1 MCGLAGFV
9 DRRPSRPGEA
19 GALADQARRMAESLR
34 HRGPDDAGVWV
45 DALAGV
51 GIGHQRL
58 SIIDLSPQGAQPMRS
73 GNGRYIIAYNGE
85 VYNFKELRQEL
96 QQRGHVFRGHSDTEV
111 IAEGFARWG
120 IGETVRRLLGMFA
133 IAVWD
138 QQSRSLTLIRDR
150 MGVKPLYWSHQ
161 NGLFLFGSEL
171 KALHRFEGFRPHIN
185 PAAVGDMTAYSYIAA
200 PYSIYHGVYKLM
212 PGTMLH
218 LGQDGQLRFETWWD
232 LGQVVRTGYT
242 KANAGMDAA
251 EAMDALE
258 VLLKD
263 AVGRRMV
270 ADVPLGAFLSGGI
283 DSSLVVALMQAQ
295 STRRVRTFTIGFS
308 DDRLNEAPY
317 ARQVSDILGTDHT
330 EHLFSANDALQIV
343 PQLADIYD
351 EPFGDSS
358 QLPTYLVSALTR
370 RHVRVALSGD
380 GGDELFAGY
389 SRYAWFNRIAQ
400 ILAPLPPV
408 MRRSVAG
415 LLHQIPSDRWDRIG
429 AMLPARYQINRP
441 GEKLHQLAAAIG
453 AQDRAGLYQILMQQG
468 ATPNRFLRNPPPQRI
483 GHVLP
488 VNDASFVPHMQ
499 FDDMLGYLPGDI
511 LTKLDRASMATG
523 LEAREPLLDHRLV
536 EFSWT
541 LPFQMKMR
549 GGEGKWI
556 LRRLLGR
563 YLPSNLIDRPK
574 AGFAVPLQDWLRGPL
589 RDWGAALLDPKVLE
603 EDGFFDG
610 AAVLAAWERLQKDG
624 SESPQLLWNILMFQA
639 WKQRWHG

>member
-19 GALADQARRMAESLR
+19 AALADQARRMAESLK
-34 HRGPDDAGVWV
+34 HRGPDDSGAWV

-58 SIIDLSPQGAQPMRS
+58 SIIDLSAQGAQPMQS
-73 GNGRYIIAYNGE
+73 GNGRYVIAYNGE
-85 VYNFKELRQEL
+85 VYNFTELRQEL
-96 QQRGHVFRGHSDTEV
+96 QRRGHAFRGHSDTEV
-111 IAEGFARWG
+111 IAEGFACWG
-120 IGETVRRLLGMFA
+120 ISETVRRLLGMFA
-133 IAVWD
+133 IVVWD
-138 QQSRSLTLIRDR
+138 KQLHNLTLVRDR

-171 KALHRFEGFRPHIN
+171 KALHCFDGFRPQID
-185 PAAVGDMTAYSYIAA
+185 PAAVGEMIAYSYIAA
-200 PYSIYHGVYKLM
+200 PQSIYHGVYKLM

-218 LGQDGQLRFETWWD
+218 LAQDGQIRFETYWD
-232 LGQVVRTGYT
+232 LTQVVRAGYASAVT
-242 KANAGMDAA
+242 GMDAT
-251 EAMDALE
+251 DALDTLAA
-258 VLLKD
+258 LLKD

-270 ADVPLGAFLSGGI
+270 ADVPLGAFLSGGV

-295 STRRVRTFTIGFS
+295 STRPVRTFTIGFS

-317 ARQVSDILGTDHT
+317 ARQVADILGTDHT
-330 EHLFSANDALQIV
+330 EHLFSAYDALQIV

-358 QLPTYLVSALTR
+358 QLPTCLVSALTQ

-389 SRYAWFNRIAQ
+389 SRYRWFDRLTK
-400 ILAPLPPV
+400 ILEPLPPV
-408 MRRSVAG
+408 LRRSAAQI
-415 LLHQIPSDRWDRIG
+415 LHRVPADRWDR
-429 AMLPARYQINRP
+429 AVALLPLLSRINQP
-441 GEKLHQLAAAIG
+441 GEKLHQLAAAFG

-468 ATPNRFLRNPPPQRI
+468 TAPNRFLRHPPRQRI
-483 GHVLP
+483 GHAFP
-488 VNDASFVPHMQ
+488 VSEASFVPHMQ

-511 LTKLDRASMATG
+511 LTKVDRASMAVG

-541 LPFQMKMR
+541 LPLETKMR

-563 YLPSNLIDRPK
+563 YLPPALIDRPK

-589 RDWGAALLDPKVLE
+589 RDWGAALLAPTALE
-603 EDGFFDG
+603 QDGFFNG
-610 AAVLAAWERLQKDG
+610 AAVWAAWERLQKDG

>member
-1 MCGLAGFV
+1 M
-9 DRRPSRPGEA
+9 DRRTSRPFEA
-19 GALADQARRMAESLR
+19 AALTDQARRMADSLK

-58 SIIDLSPQGAQPMRS
+58 SIIDLSAQGAQPMQS

-85 VYNFKELRQEL
+85 VYNAGELRQEL
-96 QQRGHVFRGHSDTEV
+96 QRRGHVFRGHSDTEV
-111 IAEGFARWG
+111 IAEGFACWG
-120 IGETVRRLLGMFA
+120 VGETVRRLLGMFA

-171 KALHRFEGFRPHIN
+171 KALHRHDGFHPHIN
-185 PAAVGDMTAYSYIAA
+185 SAAVGDMIAYSYIAA

-218 LGQDGQLRFETWWD
+218 LAPDGQLRFETYWD
-232 LGQVVRTGYT
+232 LGQVVLTGY
-242 KANAGMDAA
+242 ARMDAT
-251 EAMDALE
+251 DALE
-258 VLLKD
+258 TLEALLKD

-270 ADVPLGAFLSGGI
+270 ADVPLGAFLSGGV

-295 STRRVRTFTIGFS
+295 STRPVRTFTIGFS

-317 ARQVSDILGTDHT
+317 ARQVADILGTDHT
-330 EHLFSANDALQIV
+330 EHIFTGHDALQIV

-358 QLPTYLVSALTR
+358 QLPTYLVCALTR
-370 RHVRVALSGD
+370 KHVRVALSGD

-389 SRYAWFNRIAQ
+389 GRYVWFNRIAQ
-400 ILAPLPPV
+400 ILAPLPPT
-408 MRRSVAG
+408 MRRGVAR
-415 LLHQIPSDRWDRIG
+415 LLRQTPVTRWNKIA
-429 AMLPARYQINRP
+429 AMLPTRYQINQP
-441 GEKLHQLAAAIG
+441 GEKLHQLAIAIG
-453 AQDRAGLYQILMQQG
+453 AQDRAGLYQVLMQQG
-468 ATPNRFLRNPPPQRI
+468 TNPNRFLRHPPPQRI
-483 GHVLP
+483 GHALP
-488 VNDASFVPHMQ
+488 VSEKSFVPHMQ

-511 LTKLDRASMATG
+511 LTKLDRASMAVG

-541 LPFQMKMR
+541 LPAQMKLR
-549 GGEGKWI
+549 GNEGKWI

-563 YLPSNLIDRPK
+563 YLPPNLIDRPK
-574 AGFAVPLQDWLRGPL
+574 VGFAVPLQDWLRGPL
-589 RDWGAALLDPKVLE
+589 QEWGAALLNPNALE
-603 EDGFFDG
+603 QDGFFNG
-610 AAVLAAWERLQKDG
+610 AAVWAAWENLQKHG
-624 SESPQLLWNILMFQA
+624 AESPQLIWNVLMFQA

>member
-19 GALADQARRMAESLR
+19 GALADQARRMADSLR

-58 SIIDLSPQGAQPMRS
+58 AILDLSPQGAQPMAS

-85 VYNFKELRQEL
+85 VYNFTELRTEL
-96 QQRGHVFRGHSDTEV
+96 QRRGHVFRGHSDTEV
-111 IAEGFARWG
+111 IAEGFACWG
-120 IGETVRRLLGMFA
+120 VAQTVLRLLGMFA

-138 QQSRSLTLIRDR
+138 KQERSLTLIRDR
-150 MGVKPLYWSHQ
+150 LGVKPLYWSHQ

-171 KALHRFEGFRPHIN
+171 KALHRHADFRPHIN
-185 PAAVGDMTAYSYIAA
+185 AAAMGDMISYSYIAA

-218 LGQDGQLRFETWWD
+218 LAPDGRIRMETYWDPGQMAR
-232 LGQVVRTGYT
+232 
-242 KANAGMDAA
+242 AGHADMA
-251 EAMDALE
+251 EAEALAALE
-258 VLLKD
+258 TLLKD
-263 AVGRRMV
+263 AVRRRMV

-295 STRRVRTFTIGFS
+295 SARPVRTFTIGFS

-317 ARQVSDILGTDHT
+317 ARQVADILGTDHI
-330 EHLFSANDALQIV
+330 EHMFTGNDALQIV
-343 PQLADIYD
+343 PRLADIYD

-358 QLPTYLVSALTR
+358 QLPACLLSALTR

-389 SRYAWFNRIAQ
+389 SRYIWFNRIAGLCYGAPAAVR
-400 ILAPLPPV
+400 LAGS
-408 MRRSVAG
+408 R
-415 LLHQIPSDRWDRIG
+415 LLQQVPARHWDRLG
-429 AMLPARYQINRP
+429 AMLPARVQINQP
-441 GEKLHQLAAAIG
+441 GEKLHRLAAAIG
-453 AQDRAGLYQILMQQG
+453 AQDRAGMYQILMQQG
-468 ATPNRFLRNPPPQRI
+468 WAPNRFLRHPPPARI
-483 GHVLP
+483 GHALP
-488 VNDASFVPHMQ
+488 VRAASFIPNMQ
-499 FDDMLGYLPGDI
+499 YDDLLGYLPGDI
-511 LTKLDRASMATG
+511 LTKLDRASMAAG

-536 EFSWT
+536 EFAWRLPDT
-541 LPFQMKMR
+541 LKMR
-549 GGEGKWI
+549 DGTGKWI

-563 YLPSNLIDRPK
+563 YLPPHLIDRPK
-574 AGFAVPLQDWLRGPL
+574 AGFAVPLRDWLRGPL
-589 RDWGAALLDPKVLE
+589 RDWGASLLDQKKLQQE
-603 EDGFFDG
+603 GFFDA
-610 AAVLAAWERLQKDG
+610 AAVAGAWQQLQNG
-624 SESPQLLWNILMFQA
+624 GAQSPQLLWNILMFQA

>member
-380 GGDELFAGY
+380 GGDELFAAY

-415 LLHQIPSDRWDRIG
+415 LLHRIPSDRWDRTG

>member
-51 GIGHQRL
+51 GIGHRRL
-58 SIIDLSPQGAQPMRS
+58 SIIDLSPQGAQPMVS

-85 VYNFKELRQEL
+85 VYNFGELRQEL
-96 QQRGHVFRGHSDTEV
+96 QRRGHVFRGHSDTEV
-111 IAEGFARWG
+111 IAEGFACWG

-150 MGVKPLYWSHQ
+150 VGVKPLYWSHQ

-171 KALHRFEGFRPHIN
+171 KALHRHDGFRPHIN
-185 PAAVGDMTAYSYIAA
+185 PAAVGDMIAYSYIGA

-218 LGQDGQLRFETWWD
+218 LASDGQLRFETWWD
-232 LGQVVRTGYT
+232 LTEVVR
-242 KANAGMDAA
+242 AGRARIA
-251 EAMDALE
+251 TADALE
-258 VLLKD
+258 ILETLLKD

-295 STRRVRTFTIGFS
+295 STRPVRTFTIGFAN
-308 DDRLNEAPY
+308 DRLNEAPH
-317 ARQVSDILGTDHT
+317 ARQVADILGTDHT
-330 EHLFSANDALQIV
+330 EHMFSADDALQIV

-358 QLPTYLVSALTR
+358 QLPAYLVCALTR

-389 SRYAWFNRIAQ
+389 SRYTWFNRITH
-400 ILAPLPPV
+400 ILSPLPMA
-408 MRRSVAG
+408 MRHMVAG
-415 LLHQIPSDRWDRIG
+415 LLRRTPTERWDRIA
-429 AMLPARYQINRP
+429 AMLPARYRINQP
-441 GEKLHQLAAAIG
+441 GEKLHQFAAAIR

-468 ATPNRFLRNPPPQRI
+468 ANPNRFLRHPPPQRI
-483 GHVLP
+483 GHALP
-488 VNDASFVPHMQ
+488 VSDASFVPHMQ

-511 LTKLDRASMATG
+511 LTKLDRASMAAG

-541 LPFQMKMR
+541 LPPQMKMR
-549 GGEGKWI
+549 GSEGKWI

-563 YLPSNLIDRPK
+563 YLPPNLIDRPK

-603 EDGFFDG
+603 QDGFFDG

-624 SESPQLLWNILMFQA
+624 GESPQLLWNILMFQA